1 MVSSLLACTALNIL
15 EIVFPTIFFATLSAN
30 LETQKERLG
39 ELCFSFFEGCPTSF
53 NRLPISA
60 ALLLISTPPSR
71 LVFRIFPGFPPGCL
85 LNNLLG
91 LEIKASLCWSPLSDL
106 LARLTDIW
114 NGAQAKRQEKGEK
127 WGKPGEAGKAG
138 AEEKRRQARKSEWN
152 PAGN

>member
-15 EIVFPTIFFATLSAN
+15 EIVFPPIFFATLSAN

-127 WGKPGEAGKAG
+127 WGKPGKAGKAG
-138 AEEKRRQARKSEWN
+138 AGEKRRQARKSEWN

>member
-15 EIVFPTIFFATLSAN
+15 EIVLPPIFFATLSAN

-127 WGKPGEAGKAG
+127 WGKPGKAGKAG
-138 AEEKRRQARKSEWN
+138 AGEKRRQARKSEWN